1 MVAFFRRRW
10 ELVRDSMWFIPLL
23 IAFGGITLAVAT
35 VNVDIATAD
44 DFWPEWFRIN
54 SADGARAILST
65 LSSSIMTVAGVA
77 FSITVVTLTLAAGQY
92 GPRLPG
98 ELMQDRGNQ
107 FCLGMFV
114 GIFLYGLFVQ
124 RTVREYGEDT
134 FVPTLAIAVAMMLAL
149 IGAMVL
155 IYFIHHVS
163 VLIQSDTVVSAVA
176 RELRRATDS
185 LFPEALGDD
194 EPVGPVDVAAALPPG
209 FADDAEPLRA
219 TGEGYIRTLDLH
231 ALMTVAVAADA
242 VIEVRRRPGDFV
254 IEGDPLLSVWPPD
267 RLSPAA
273 ARRART
279 AFVLGSLRTTEQD
292 TAFGID
298 QLVEVALRALSPGI
312 NDPFTAIACIDRLR
326 GGLARL
332 IDRRMPSPLHRDPDG
347 MLRLIAHPRSV
358 VELLGRALHP
368 IRPSAAEHPLVVARL
383 LDTLVAFAERARR
396 RCDKEAIALHGQLLA
411 DDAAAALGNAHDQAW
426 IAERAERVRAALGL
440 TRPARSADAGA
451 PGPTS
456 EG

>member
-10 ELVRDSMWFIPLL
+10 ELVRDSMWFTPLL
-23 IAFGGITLAVAT
+23 IAFAGIALAVIT
-35 VNVDIATAD
+35 VNVDIATAP
-44 DFWPEWFRIN
+44 DFWPAWFRIN

-124 RTVREYGEDT
+124 RTVREYGQDT

-185 LFPEALGDD
+185 LFPDALGDD
-194 EPVGPVDVAAALPPG
+194 APATPVDVAAALPPG
-209 FADDAEPLRA
+209 FTDDAEPLRA
-219 TGEGYIRTLDLH
+219 ASEGYIRTLDLR
-231 ALMTVAVAADA
+231 ALMAVAVELDA
-242 VIEVRRRPGDFV
+242 VFEVRRRPGDFV
-254 IEGDPLLSVWPPD
+254 IEGDALLSVWPRG
-267 RLSPAA
+267 RLGAA
-273 ARRART
+273 EARRVRQ

-292 TAFGID
+292 TAFAID

-332 IDRRMPSPLHRDPDG
+332 IDRRLPSPLRRDDDG
-347 MLRLIAHPRSV
+347 VLRLVAHPRTV
-358 VELLGRALHP
+358 VELLGRAFHP
-368 IRPSAAEHPLVVARL
+368 IRASAAEHPLVVARL

-396 RCDKEAIALHGQLLA
+396 PCDREAIALHGRLIA
-411 DDAAAALGNAHDQAW
+411 DDAAAALANAHDQRW
-426 IAERAERVRAALGL
+426 IAERAGRVHAALGL
-440 TRPARSADAGA
+440 
-451 PGPTS
+451 